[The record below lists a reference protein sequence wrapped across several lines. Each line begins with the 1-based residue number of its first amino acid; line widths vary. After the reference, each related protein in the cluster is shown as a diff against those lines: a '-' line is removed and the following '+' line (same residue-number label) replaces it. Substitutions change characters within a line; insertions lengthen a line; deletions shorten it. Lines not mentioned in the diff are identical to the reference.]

1 MAKKAKRKTKSKSAA
16 KGVRRVVT
24 THDRK
29 GQAIVMSDSMSKM
42 GEGQPELGV
51 ESYLMWVTD
60 ETPAEMT
67 GKKDH
72 GKRKI
77 GIPPPPNGS
86 ICRIVDFHPQSKAQ
100 KNVDPEFMAKLIGGG
115 HGKGGKPSR
124 HPGMHRTR
132 SIDYIIVLDGEIDM
146 LLDKGEVHLKAGDV
160 VVQRGTNHAWVNRG
174 KKTCRI
180 AAILID
186 GKEV

>member
-1 MAKKAKRKTKSKSAA
+1 MAKKA

-24 THDRK
+24 THDKQKR
-29 GQAIVMSDSMSKM
+29 AVLMSDGIAKVSG
-42 GEGQPELGV
+42 GEPELGV
-51 ESYLMWVTD
+51 ESYLLWVTH
-60 ETPAEMT
+60 ETPADMSGNADT
-67 GKKDH
+67 GKKE
-72 GKRKI
+72 I

-86 ICRIVDFHPQSKAQ
+86 IVRIVDFHPQSKAQ
-100 KNVDPEFMAKLIGGG
+100 KNLSPDHMAKLLGAGHKGGG
-115 HGKGGKPSR
+115 AKSR

-132 SIDYIIVLDGEIDM
+132 SIDYIIVMEGEIDM

-160 VVQRGTNHAWVNRG
+160 LVQRGTNHAWVNRG

-186 GKEV
+186 GKDV